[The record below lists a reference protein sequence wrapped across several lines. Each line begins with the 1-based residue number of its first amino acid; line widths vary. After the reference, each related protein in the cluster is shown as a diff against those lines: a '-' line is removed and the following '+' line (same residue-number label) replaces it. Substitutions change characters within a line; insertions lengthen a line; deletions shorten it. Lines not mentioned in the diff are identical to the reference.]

1 METNEYIIMCM
12 NRVREMLYIC
22 LEDLTLEEVCKRPGK
37 ESNNIAWTVWH
48 MTRGFDR
55 RISLISGE
63 DQIWILEQWYKSY
76 NLPASDKD
84 LGIGHTSNEVSKI
97 IPIKLS
103 VLTEYYESVHKKML
117 RYFNNNQQSNDYNK
131 IIPETENTKGYEAMR
146 MVAGTMQHIGQI
158 NYIRGLI
165 ESRIWYT
172 GNIEEKR

>member
-1 METNEYIIMCM
+1 MNTDKYIIMCM

-22 LEDLTLEEVCKRPGK
+22 LDKLTLEEVCIRPGD

-63 DQIWILEQWYKSY
+63 DQIWISEKWYKSY
-76 NLPASDKD
+76 NLPRSDKD
-84 LGIGHTSNEVSKI
+84 LGIGHTSQQVSKI
-97 IPIKLS
+97 TPVKLS

-117 RYFNNNQQSNDYNK
+117 RYFNTQQSSDYDK
-131 IIPETENTKGYEAMR
+131 IIPATKNTIGYELMR
-146 MVAGTMQHIGQI
+146 MVAGNMQHVGQI

-165 ESRIWYT
+165 ENRIWYL
-172 GNIEEKR
+172 GNIEENR

>member
-1 METNEYIIMCM
+1 METNEYIITCM
-12 NRVREMLYIC
+12 NRVREMLHLC
-22 LEDLTLEEVCKRPGK
+22 LKGLTLEEVCKRPGK

-63 DQIWILEQWYKSY
+63 KQIWISEKWYKSY
-76 NLPASDKD
+76 DLPKSYTD
-84 LGIGHTSNEVSKI
+84 LGIGHTSEEVKKI

-117 RYFNNNQQSNDYNK
+117 GYYDNQQSNDFNK
-131 IIPETENTKGYEAMR
+131 IIHETENTKGYESMR

-165 ESRIWYT
+165 KNRIWYT
-172 GNIEEKR
+172 GNIKEKR

>member
-1 METNEYIIMCM
+1 MKYCE
-12 NRVREMLYIC
+12 
-22 LEDLTLEEVCKRPGK
+22 
-37 ESNNIAWTVWH
+37 
-48 MTRGFDR
+48 
-55 RISLISGE
+55 
-63 DQIWILEQWYKSY
+63 SY

-84 LGIGHTSNEVSKI
+84 LGIGHTSEEVNKI

-117 RYFNNNQQSNDYNK
+117 RYFSNNQQFNDYNK

-146 MVAGTMQHIGQI
+146 LVAGTMQHIGQI

-172 GNIEEKR
+172 GNIKEKR